1 MIDII
6 QQMEPPLFL
15 SKFHIES
22 VIVTHLSG
30 THYPSF
36 QFILSNRDL
45 ERLFVYIIQQMEPP
59 SLLL

>member
-1 MIDII
+1 
-6 QQMEPPLFL
+6 MEPPLFL

-22 VIVTHLSG
+22 VIVSHLSG